1 MFRVALTGGIGSG
14 KTTVAK
20 RFAEHDIAIVDADA
34 IARRITEAG
43 QPAATE
49 ILSALGESVA
59 DGEGNIERKKLAEAV
74 FSDSSN
80 RKRLEDILHPR
91 IRGEMIRAIESV
103 KSPYC
108 ILVIPLLV
116 ESSMQDLADRI
127 VTVDVA
133 PETQVA
139 RTRERDGRSEKEIRA
154 ILQAQ
159 ASRAQRLA
167 VADDVITNEGGIE
180 QLYAQIDRLHETYL
194 KMAST
199 ASA

>member
-80 RKRLEDILHPR
+80 RKLLEDILHPR